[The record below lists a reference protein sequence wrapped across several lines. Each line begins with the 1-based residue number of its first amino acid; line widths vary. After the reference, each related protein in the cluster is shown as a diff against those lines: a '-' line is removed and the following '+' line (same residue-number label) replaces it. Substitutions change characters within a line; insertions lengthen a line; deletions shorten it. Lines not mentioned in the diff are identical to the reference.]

1 MTEFAAGSWNGIG
14 NIVKTGIFGGTFDPI
29 HSGHLGVAAEVKSRL
44 GLTEIMFVPAGQP
57 WLNKAIPV
65 AAAEHRYE
73 MVRIAIADKSYFK
86 LSRIEIDRAG
96 PSYTVD
102 TIAEVQGQPG
112 SGSEI
117 FFILGW
123 DNLMELHMWREPS
136 RLIKMC
142 RLVAVHRPGV
152 PRPDLNALEAGIPG
166 ISRRVIIMDKPVIDI
181 SASEIRDRA
190 ARGLAISHL
199 VPGVVASY
207 IKRHKLYINQ

>member
-1 MTEFAAGSWNGIG
+1 M
-14 NIVKTGIFGGTFDPI
+14 KTGIFGGTFDPI

-44 GLTEIMFVPAGQP
+44 GLTEIIFVPAGQP
-57 WLNKAIPV
+57 LNKAIPV
-65 AAAEHRYE
+65 ADAEHRYE
-73 MVRIAIADKSYFK
+73 MVRIAIAGKPYFK

-112 SGSEI
+112 SSSEI

-123 DNLMELHMWREPS
+123 DSLMELCMWREPS

-142 RLVAVHRPGV
+142 HLVAVHRPGV

-166 ISRRVIIMDKPVIDI
+166 ISQRVIIMDKPAIDI
-181 SASEIRDRA
+181 SASEIRDRLA
-190 ARGLAISHL
+190 SGLSISHL
-199 VPGVVASY
+199 VPEVMASY